1 MQNISKTVKNHG
13 KVKEYQMLPNMCLT
27 QRKKNLA
34 NLNYFGKNMSSTKMS
49 VKNRT
54 FFIAF
59 LDELAQK
66 KILKKKF

>member
-34 NLNYFGKNMSSTKMS
+34 NLNYFGKNMPSKTMS

-54 FFIAF
+54 FCIAC
-59 LDELAQK
+59 LAQRDVCCIK
-66 KILKKKF
+66 SE